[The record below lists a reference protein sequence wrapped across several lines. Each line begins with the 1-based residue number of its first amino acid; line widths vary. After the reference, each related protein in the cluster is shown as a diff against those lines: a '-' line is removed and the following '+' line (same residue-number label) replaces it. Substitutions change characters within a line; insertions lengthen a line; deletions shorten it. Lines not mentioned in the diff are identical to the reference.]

1 MSSWVFV
8 AANSVIDVLFLIDI
22 IINFRTTFINSKTG
36 DEISDTTLVAKHYIC
51 KNEIIYF
58 VGGRF
63 WIDFLATVPFDT
75 IADVRKRIPSLV
87 VNLL

>member
-1 MSSWVFV
+1 MFV

-36 DEISDTTLVAKHYIC
+36 DEIADTTLVAQHYIC
-51 KNEIIYF
+51 KHAIIDF

-75 IADVRKRIPSLV
+75 IAGVRQRIPSLV
-87 VNLL
+87 VYLR

>member
-1 MSSWVFV
+1 MFV

-22 IINFRTTFINSKTG
+22 IINFRTTFINSTTG
-36 DEISDTTLVAKHYIC
+36 DEIADTTLVAKHYIS
-51 KNEIIYF
+51 KHAIIDL

-75 IADVRKRIPSLV
+75 IADVRHRIPSLV
-87 VNLL
+87 VYLR